1 MRATPPPTAAEA
13 ETKADPVRFERHRE
27 IGIIVLNRPE
37 VHNAINSAVMERL
50 ESLLGSVEHDPQLR
64 VLILTGAGSE
74 TFSAGGDLGY
84 FSTLTSR
91 RQCLEM
97 SRRMQA
103 ILRRLEG
110 GPQVVIAALN
120 GNALGGGCEI
130 ATACHLRI
138 AAATARFSFR
148 QAAMGVVTGWGGG
161 VRLFRLV
168 GRATAL
174 RLLLTAETIDA
185 AEARRIGLVDHVTS
199 PETLL
204 DDALALASQIIANP
218 PDATRAF
225 LELARAIAQ
234 NGPEAAVETETRLFV
249 DCWVGEDFRGRLAD
263 WEKRRSPDQSRES
276 VYPR

>member
-1 MRATPPPTAAEA
+1 MMRATTPRTEATAVTA
-13 ETKADPVRFERHRE
+13 ADPVRFEQRRE

-37 VHNAINSAVMERL
+37 VHNAVNVAIMERL
-50 ESLLGSVEHDPQLR
+50 ESLLGQLEHDRRLR

-84 FSTLTSR
+84 LSTLTSH

-103 ILRRLEG
+103 TLRRLED

-138 AAATARFSFR
+138 AASTARFSFR
-148 QAAMGVVTGWGGG
+148 QAALGVVTGWGGG

-185 AEARRIGLVDHVTS
+185 AEALRIGLVDRVAA
-199 PETLL
+199 PETLM
-204 DDALALASQIIANP
+204 DEALALASQITANS
-218 PDATRAF
+218 PDAVRAF
-225 LELARAIAQ
+225 LELARAIEQ
-234 NGPEAAVETETRLFV
+234 TGPEAAVETETRLFGE
-249 DCWVGEDFRGRLAD
+249 CWVGEDFRRRLAD
-263 WEKRRSPDQSRES
+263 WEKRRSPHRSRE
-276 VYPR
+276 

>member
-1 MRATPPPTAAEA
+1 VKA
-13 ETKADPVRFERHRE
+13 ADPIRFERRRE

-37 VHNAINSAVMERL
+37 VHNAVNAAVMDRL
-50 ESLLGSVEHDPQLR
+50 ESLLGQLEDDLR

-84 FSTLTSR
+84 FATLTNR
-91 RQCLEM
+91 RQCLGM

-103 ILRRLEG
+103 IMRRLED

-130 ATACHLRI
+130 VTACHLRI
-138 AAATARFSFR
+138 AASTARFSFR
-148 QAAMGVVTGWGGG
+148 QAGMGVVTGWGGG

-185 AEARRIGLVDHVTS
+185 AEALRIGLVDRVTA
-199 PETLL
+199 PEKLM
-204 DDALALASQIIANP
+204 DEALALASEITAHP
-218 PDATRAF
+218 ADAIRAF
-225 LELARAIAQ
+225 LELARTIAQ
-234 NGPEAAVETETRLFV
+234 AGPDAAVETETRLFGQ
-249 DCWVGEDFRGRLAD
+249 CWVGDGFRRRLAD
-263 WEKRRSPDQSRES
+263 WEKRRSPDRSRE
-276 VYPR
+276 

>member
-1 MRATPPPTAAEA
+1 MRATTPPAAA
-13 ETKADPVRFERHRE
+13 AAAVTTADPVRFERRHQ
-27 IGIIVLNRPE
+27 IGILVLNRPE
-37 VHNAINSAVMERL
+37 VHNAVNAAVMERL
-50 ESLLGSVEHDPQLR
+50 ESLLGRLEHDRGLR

-91 RQCLEM
+91 RQCLGM

-103 ILRRLEG
+103 ILRRLED

-138 AAATARFSFR
+138 AASTARFSFR

-185 AEARRIGLVDHVTS
+185 AEALRIGLVDRVAA
-199 PETLL
+199 PEALI
-204 DDALALASQIIANP
+204 DEALALAAQIVANSP
-218 PDATRAF
+218 AAVGAF

-234 NGPEAAVETETRLFV
+234 TGPEAAVETETRLFGE
-249 DCWVGEDFRGRLAD
+249 CWVGEDFRGRLAD
-263 WEKRRSPDQSRES
+263 WQKRRSSD
-276 VYPR
+276 